1 MFWLIYQGS
10 REEMLPFYEDE
21 TAAINRRDPE
31 AARAA
36 CVGRSYLMAQ
46 TMLAEL
52 SRRRV
57 FTAPD
62 EVIPVVPGPLE
73 GLDDAEPVGV
83 EPSLA
88 L

>member
-1 MFWLIYQGS
+1 MFWLTYQGG
-10 REEMLPFYEDE
+10 REEMLPFYEEE

-36 CVGRSYLMAQ
+36 CVSRSYLAAQ

-57 FTAPD
+57 FTPPD
-62 EVIPVVPGPLE
+62 DVSPVVPGQLE
-73 GLDDAEPVGV
+73 VLADAEPVGV